1 MKSCCVAFAES
12 LCSSVHRAG
21 NSPRRASNFSLLR
34 QRKVTKREALN
45 RTSPLACEGRRAK
58 TGALSLSRSD
68 PLRSRCCP
76 CPELESST
84 ACAVNVGCTP
94 NSRVEVKRRRRR
106 VVAVGAFTGEPGV
119 QPALTGVKVRWMAL
133 VTGTAARAQRVAS
146 SQSTSESFRARA
158 FPAARWCAVQRLFFG
173 DFLLARQKKVTRPP
187 GRTPGTVHR
196 VQRLPAK
203 ATEQPAYRVE
213 RLYAKESLEGGS
225 P

>member
-1 MKSCCVAFAES
+1 
-12 LCSSVHRAG
+12 
-21 NSPRRASNFSLLR
+21 
-34 QRKVTKREALN
+34 
-45 RTSPLACEGRRAK
+45 
-58 TGALSLSRSD
+58 
-68 PLRSRCCP
+68 
-76 CPELESST
+76 
-84 ACAVNVGCTP
+84 
-94 NSRVEVKRRRRR
+94 
-106 VVAVGAFTGEPGV
+106 
-119 QPALTGVKVRWMAL
+119 MAL

-146 SQSTSESFRARA
+146 GCHASKGFRATLTA
-158 FPAARWCAVQRLFFG
+158 AARSCAVQRLFFG